1 MPKKR
6 ERYYIWTEDAKMC
19 YNRKYNKND
28 DIIDHCVGCPLS
40 LLDTKCE
47 LIKFVLKIFARCG
60 APKET
65 VTHFT
70 HDELEA
76 FRLMIVGYLKKD
88 IDAKIKKLSWQQ
100 IYKKLGLNDDKTLY
114 TYKYERACAI
124 VEDLVNNEKISLN
137 RKHEGK
143 DNPPIAMADY
153 DCEGEKEIN

>member
-19 YNRKYNKND
+19 YYRKYKRND
-28 DIIDHCVGCPLS
+28 DNADHCVGCPLS

-88 IDAKIKKLSWQQ
+88 IDAKIKKLNWQQ
-100 IYKKLGLNDDKTLY
+100 IYKKLGIIDNNSLY
-114 TYKYERACAI
+114 VYKYERACI
-124 VEDLVNNEKISLN
+124 LVEDLVNNGKIKL
-137 RKHEGK
+137 K
-143 DNPPIAMADY
+143 DKGGN
-153 DCEGEKEIN
+153 K